1 MEHAQY
7 RILWLTNFPFSSM
20 NGGTERITHI
30 AMEELV
36 KRGHTC
42 RYISIRNRC
51 CLDEYEHEVQ
61 LSEFLKENRIQFTIN
76 QIGYAKDVLST
87 FLDAG
92 GEDWQTEG
100 GKILS
105 CLHFSPKT
113 YPYWYSLACQLCT
126 DGLFNKIKG
135 ALSFSRVYL
144 RQLIHGR
151 HEGKKFCFDN
161 SDFYITLSHGFS
173 SELVKQVGTKSDKKI
188 RVIPN
193 AVSYDEEI
201 ASDALSRK
209 KKIALVVSRL
219 EERQKR
225 ISYILKVWRR
235 LKDTEATDNWVLRIV
250 GSGVNENYYKKLSR
264 KWNLPSVEFV
274 GFGDPS
280 PHYKESALFLMT
292 SFNEGWGL
300 TISEA
305 MHYGCVPIVM
315 DSVPVFRDI
324 LDEHSGVLVEDG
336 NIEAFAQSIRYLME
350 HDDERTKMAYHAE
363 QRSHLFD
370 RSHYA
375 LYWEQLFASI
385 IPC

>member
-1 MEHAQY
+1 MEHQKY
-7 RILWLTNFPFSSM
+7 RILWLTNFPFSSL

-30 AMEELV
+30 AMEELA

-42 RYISIRNRC
+42 RYISIRNGC
-51 CLDEYEHEVQ
+51 CFDEDEQEVR
-61 LSEFLKENRIQFTIN
+61 LSEFLKENRIQFAIN

-87 FLDAG
+87 FLAAG
-92 GEDWQTEG
+92 GKDWQTEG

-113 YPYWYSLACQLCT
+113 YPYWYSLICQLRT
-126 DGLFNKIKG
+126 NGLFNKVKG
-135 ALSFSRVYL
+135 ALTFSRVYL
-144 RQLIHGR
+144 QQLIRGR

-173 SELVKQVGTKSDKKI
+173 SELVKQVGAKSDKKI

-225 ISYILKVWRR
+225 ISYTLKAWKQ
-235 LKDTEATDNWVLRIV
+235 LQDTGGTNNWILRIV
-250 GSGVNENYYKKLSR
+250 GTGPNEAYYKKLCR
-264 KWNLPSVEFV
+264 KWNLDSVEFTV
-274 GFGDPS
+274 FCDPS
-280 PHYKESALFLMT
+280 QYYTESSLFLMT
-292 SFNEGWGL
+292 SYNEGWGL
-300 TISEA
+300 TITES
-305 MHYGCVPIVM
+305 MHYGCVPVVM

-324 LDEHSGVLVEDG
+324 IDEGSGILVDDE
-336 NIEAFAQSIRYLME
+336 NIKAFARSIRYLME
-350 HDDERTKMAYHAE
+350 HDGERVKMAYLAE

-375 LYWEQLFASI
+375 LYWEQLFGSM
-385 IPC
+385 IPR